1 MCVFA
6 LWVFV
11 CVCETVVS
19 PSLYVHLTVSFSS
32 CVCDKGLFPGVS
44 DGD

>member
-6 LWVFV
+6 FWVFV

-19 PSLYVHLTVSFSS
+19 PSLCASHSVSS
-32 CVCDKGLFPGVS
+32 VCDKGLVPGVS

>member
-6 LWVFV
+6 FW
-11 CVCETVVS
+11 VVS
-19 PSLYVHLTVSFSS
+19 VCLFDFGESKSS
-32 CVCDKGLFPGVS
+32 HAPHSVTLCDKGLFPGVS